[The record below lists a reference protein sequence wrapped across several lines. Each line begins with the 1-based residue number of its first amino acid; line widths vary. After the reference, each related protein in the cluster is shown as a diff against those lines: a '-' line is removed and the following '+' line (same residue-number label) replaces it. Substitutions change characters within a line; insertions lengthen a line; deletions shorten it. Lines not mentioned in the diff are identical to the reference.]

1 MHIKVI
7 NIQNLNITSVLIH
20 DIQAFFALKK
30 KQAHK
35 TNTCDFTA
43 TLISMHGIWVDY

>member
-20 DIQAFFALKK
+20 DIQAFFAFKK
-30 KQAHK
+30 NKHIKQTHV
-35 TNTCDFTA
+35 
-43 TLISMHGIWVDY
+43 ISQPH